1 MLLWVQIS
9 GWGKDPYKQQKLIC
23 PTRGQRRSSAI
34 SFQPHGGARLGQR
47 LNKQTIMLLS
57 ATHRFACTGKKW
69 AMGKLKSLGVDSFQ
83 HSGAAVVISEH
94 VQTYLYWQRA
104 SRLKKK
110 IKSLLPSLRLSK
122 KLKWAQTL
130 PCCSVG
136 PASVQ
141 VLEHRIV
148 CAHKQAVALN
158 AEGTC
163 SHGARRDG
171 DTAKADPPQPE
182 SNTTNRPSPRRQRGW
197 AGGRMGHQGGGTG
210 SHACSPLL
218 AGRKK

>member
-141 VLEHRIV
+141 VLEHRVV

-158 AEGTC
+158 AEGTVC
-163 SHGARRDG
+163 AHAPTVHAGTG
-171 DTAKADPPQPE
+171 T
-182 SNTTNRPSPRRQRGW
+182 RQRQTHRSQKAIPPTAQARGGSGAGQGDGW
-197 AGGRMGHQGGGTG
+197 AIREGAPGLTP
-210 SHACSPLL
+210 APLF
-218 AGRKK
+218 